1 MEVNK
6 IIVKENYVD
15 EAFENAILKMV
26 PNKKPKVTTR
36 NQILRWGSSVPY
48 DNAIVS
54 KKIPAIFDR
63 FSNDIGFDSVTLNEY
78 YEGQTIGWHIDE
90 IEPVRRN
97 HIWNPKKRRYEIDKD
112 NPMTHPER
120 LHIDNQN
127 PSCASC
133 NINKHSE
140 SLEGFRNLIKGF
152 MKHLNERSTQYKIA
166 RRYGLVVEN
175 EIEVKFYFEKIN
187 EIN

>member
-54 KKIPAIFDR
+54 KKIPPIFDR

-78 YEGQTIGWHIDE
+78 YEGQTIGWHIDKPESGEE
-90 IEPVRRN
+90 IYIISLLSDSNLRFRLRDEEVSFFVPRFSLCIFSEDLRWKWEHSLTANERRLS
-97 HIWNPKKRRYEIDKD
+97 IV
-112 NPMTHPER
+112 
-120 LHIDNQN
+120 
-127 PSCASC
+127 
-133 NINKHSE
+133 
-140 SLEGFRNLIKGF
+140 FRNSLKL
-152 MKHLNERSTQYKIA
+152 K
-166 RRYGLVVEN
+166 
-175 EIEVKFYFEKIN
+175 
-187 EIN
+187 